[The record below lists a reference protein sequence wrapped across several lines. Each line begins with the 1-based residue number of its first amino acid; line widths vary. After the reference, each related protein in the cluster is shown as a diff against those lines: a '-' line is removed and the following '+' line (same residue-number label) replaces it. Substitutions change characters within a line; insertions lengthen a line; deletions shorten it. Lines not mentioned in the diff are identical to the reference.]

1 MKVAKLGNQIN
12 EKELAKQCAIN
23 VVMQKKFTK
32 YFKLYKKVNAE
43 LEHYVNMRGSS
54 FGISVRKDEY
64 ALKWQ
69 GKQMR
74 LEILEAFLEG
84 RTPNWYFAYYL
95 NNEERDRRNQ
105 SYCA

>member
-1 MKVAKLGNQIN
+1 M
-12 EKELAKQCAIN
+12 EKERGVTITNIDKQKQCDIH

-32 YFKLYKKVNAE
+32 YFKLYKKVKAE
-43 LEHYVNMRGSS
+43 LDHYINMRGSS
-54 FGISVRKDEY
+54 FGVGVGKDEY
-64 ALKWQ
+64 AVKWQ

>member
-1 MKVAKLGNQIN
+1 MTEDNKNT
-12 EKELAKQCAIN
+12 EKQCDIH
-23 VVMQKKFTK
+23 VVMQKKFAK
-32 YFKLYKKVNAE
+32 YFKLYKEVKRE

-54 FGISVRKDEY
+54 FGVGIEQDEY
-64 ALKWQ
+64 AMKWQ

-84 RTPNWYFAYYL
+84 RNPNWYFAYYL

-105 SYCA
+105 NYCAQQPNKTK

>member
-1 MKVAKLGNQIN
+1 MNKQEVSKKAKT
-12 EKELAKQCAIN
+12 KQCDIH
-23 VVMQKKFTK
+23 VVMQNKFVK
-32 YFKLYKKVNAE
+32 YFKLYKKVKAE
-43 LEHYVNMRGSS
+43 LDHYVNMRGSR
-54 FGISVRKDEY
+54 FGIGVSTDDY
-64 ALKWQ
+64 AVKWQ